1 MQGGIKN
8 TGALDGMM
16 HDARNGE
23 WKSAASAAT
32 QPKGASVFS
41 ADLGFYDNPGA
52 AAASWLFNSAQ
63 PMMGYSSNDSGSV
76 SSSGVW
82 RPSSLPPNPLPPA
95 PAPWGPPAPN
105 PSSSS
110 SKGPFYPPWGPP
122 APNPSSSSSKPVYPP
137 WGPPAPNPSSSSSKP
152 VYPPWGPPAPNPS
165 PNPAPWGPPAPNPSP
180 NPAPAPVP
188 APPQHDAIVPPP
200 PYIPYTVVGPVS
212 SQCDFSTPFFCSTQ
226 LMGGATPAVFNGGV
240 STPYVPAPLSP
251 GDVFQWFNNGQIT
264 PEMMEAGYNFGTY
277 GK

>member
-122 APNPSSSSSKPVYPP
+122 APNPS
-137 WGPPAPNPSSSSSKP
+137 
-152 VYPPWGPPAPNPS
+152 